1 MTAQEKAKQ
10 LRYKKAVLAGFNLEA
25 IQTELYDIS
34 EECDEIRW
42 IANGDE
48 GALIDAL
55 DGDEDEAFEF
65 RMAFSELS
73 AECEHLYNILR
84 DEYICDCFDDFL
96 AGVSDGSGMRL
107 IGYDSYDED
116 YYGLTSY
123 EGRLGCQEAQ
133 KRLERLTKK
142 ELITAGNQTFRL
154 LICFLNVRYKYDYL
168 KASFDILKGK
178 NTAFLDVIR
187 QIEKAYDDVSK
198 CDDWYVY
205 ADKMNKEFDNLVS
218 SLPDWVWI
226 E

>member
-10 LRYKKAVLAGFNLEA
+10 LRYKKAVLAEFNLEA

-73 AECEHLYNILR
+73 TECEHLYSILR
-84 DEYICDCFDDFL
+84 DEYICDCFDDFI

-107 IGYDSYDED
+107 IGYDSYEED

-198 CDDWYVY
+198 CDDYSVY
-205 ADKMNKEFDNLVS
+205 ADKMNNEFDNLVS
-218 SLPDWVWI
+218 ALPDWVWI

>member
-1 MTAQEKAKQ
+1 MTRQEKARQ
-10 LRYKKAVLAGFNLEA
+10 LRYKKAVLDEFNLES
-25 IQTELYDIS
+25 IQTELWEIT
-34 EECDEIRW
+34 EECDNIRW
-42 IANGDE
+42 VEDGDE
-48 GALIDAL
+48 RTLIDAL
-55 DGDEDEAFEF
+55 DGDEEEAFEF
-65 RMAFSELS
+65 RMMFSELS
-73 AECEHLYNILR
+73 AECEHLHNILSE
-84 DEYICDCFDDFL
+84 EYINEYFDDFL
-96 AGVSDGSGMRL
+96 AGVSDGSGMRM
-107 IGYDSYDED
+107 IGYDTYEED
-116 YYGLTSY
+116 YYGLTSF
-123 EGRLGCQEAQ
+123 EGQKGCAEAQ

-142 ELITAGNQTFRL
+142 EIIAAGNQTFRL

-198 CDDWYVY
+198 CDDCYVY